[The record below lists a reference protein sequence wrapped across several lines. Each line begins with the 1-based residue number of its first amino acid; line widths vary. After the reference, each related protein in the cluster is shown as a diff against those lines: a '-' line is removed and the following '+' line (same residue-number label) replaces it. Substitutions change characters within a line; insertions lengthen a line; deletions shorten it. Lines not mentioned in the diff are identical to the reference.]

1 MATARNSGGN
11 AGNSI
16 LVHLIN
22 GGKNMSFAIK
32 KMMFRSS
39 EMGWIEETRNGLSFY
54 LVGVT
59 KGGRGGCAVRCC
71 VVNVVFFKFHPTPM
85 FTTIYCQFKHFERS
99 IRACLTTFYSHFS
112 FKNILCSRFDY
123 QHYLIII
130 TGS

>member
-1 MATARNSGGN
+1 
-11 AGNSI
+11 
-16 LVHLIN
+16 
-22 GGKNMSFAIK
+22 
-32 KMMFRSS
+32 MFRFS

-59 KGGRGGCAVRCC
+59 KGGKRGGALCGCC

-85 FTTIYCQFKHFERS
+85 FTTIYCRFKHFERS